1 MYEGDTHDTHIT
13 AHIIDETDGRS
24 GPSNSTLFLLTA
36 SHTINDSYM
45 SLFPPLLPAFIM
57 PALGLSISEVG
68 WLATV
73 FIHYIC
79 IIRLLL
85 FILLA

>member
-1 MYEGDTHDTHIT
+1 MCEGDTHATHIT
-13 AHIIDETDGRS
+13 VHIIDD
-24 GPSNSTLFLLTA
+24 
-36 SHTINDSYM
+36 YM

-79 IIRLLL
+79 IIRLFL
-85 FILLA
+85 FIIFA